1 MKKIIFAAL
10 LTIAL
15 MLGMSAV
22 SFAAPKSPYPD
33 KPYKVT
39 VYSGRQGHFT
49 KAGDGTLNAAGTV
62 WTKNYAPGE
71 QVKISR
77 DILGFVPKEGSKYYD
92 RGFRVA
98 GHDND
103 EIEDETNKKT
113 AVYYTTLEF
122 NADADVDYEI
132 AYGLKG
138 AMVAYKINYVDSSGK
153 TLHATDTYYGMAGDK
168 PVVSYRYVDGYYPNA
183 YTQGKTLVK
192 DEKENV
198 FTFTYTAIPANTS
211 TTVRPA
217 GTTGTTSNTAGSTG
231 TSNAASAAN
240 RSTASSTSRTT
251 SSRSTTGTGTNSSS
265 SSSNRTG
272 TSSSSGSNRDSN
284 DSSSSSSSSST
295 VGSTDRNTD
304 NDNDTSTID
313 DDETPLAQQP
323 EQYIDIDEEP
333 ATFGEFIS
341 DHKVPFII
349 GGIALLGAIGG
360 LIAGL
365 IVHSKN
371 KKKRE
376 AEAEEEPGVMP
387 AGQ

>member
-49 KAGDGTLNAAGTV
+49 KEGDGTLNAAGTV

-251 SSRSTTGTGTNSSS
+251 SSRSTTGTGTSS

-272 TSSSSGSNRDSN
+272 TSSSSSSNRASD
-284 DSSSSSSSSST
+284 DSSSSSSSSSN
-295 VGSTDRNTD
+295 SSSSSSNADDRNT
-304 NDNDTSTID
+304 TTID
-313 DDETPLAQQP
+313 DEETPLAQP
-323 EQYIDIDEEP
+323 EQYIDIDEAP
-333 ATFGEFIS
+333 PTFGEFVA
-341 DHKVPFII
+341 DHKGLFI
-349 GGIALLGAIGG
+349 GGGIGLLAAIAALVTG
-360 LIAGL
+360 LV
-365 IVHSKN
+365 VHNKN
-371 KKKRE
+371 KKRDAE
-376 AEAEEEPGVMP
+376 AEAEPGVMP